1 MGAMTTLSQWIAVA
15 LAIAVFFLLLALF
28 WLVRGLSR
36 RKEEFLMHRLG
47 VEPEVEKEEP
57 AIRIRSAADEHKGR
71 IAAMSVVRALAAY
84 LERCGFS
91 VPVGRFI
98 GVSAVSC
105 GFVGILAVLVTGSPL
120 TGPVMAVVA
129 LLAIYIVVARRHG
142 KRIQQIND
150 QLPTALEMM
159 IFSLRAGQNLEDAIK
174 TAADEVEQ
182 PLSAELQRCHQ
193 EYAMGRPIEF
203 ALQQLRVRWRPVRAL
218 TSFVEA
224 VVVLKRTGGNIIEVM
239 ETLVE
244 NLRAHAAFEAR
255 HRALTAEGRTS
266 GAILMLLPLAILVIQ
281 TTMAPQQL
289 LSMLRDD
296 TGRLFL
302 LLAVGLWLLGILWVS
317 HLVRP
322 TRR

>member
-1 MGAMTTLSQWIAVA
+1 MTGLSQWIAVA
-15 LAIAVFFLLLALF
+15 LAIAVFFFLLALF
-28 WLVRGLSR
+28 WLVRGLTR

-47 VEPEVEKEEP
+47 VEPEVEKEP
-57 AIRIRSAADEHKGR
+57 AIRIRSAAEEHEGR
-71 IAAMSVVRALAAY
+71 IAATSAVRSLAAY

-91 VPVGRFI
+91 IQVGRFI
-98 GVSAVSC
+98 AVSAMSC
-105 GFVGILAVLVTGSPL
+105 SVVGILAVLVTGSSL
-120 TGPVMAVVA
+120 SGPVMAAVA
-129 LLAIYIVVARRHG
+129 LLAIYIVVSRRHG
-142 KRIQQIND
+142 KRVQQIND

-193 EYAMGRPIEF
+193 EYVMGRPIES

-266 GAILMLLPLAILVIQ
+266 GMILMLLPLAILVIQ
-281 TTMAPQQL
+281 TTMAPKQL
-289 LSMLRDD
+289 LSMLADE

-302 LLAVGLWLLGILWVS
+302 FLAVGLWLLGILWVS